1 MAHQWA
7 FNLDDAA
14 DALAEPAVPVA
25 PDQAAVVSTEPANAL
40 AEKDTPM
47 SVQPVKRGRKAAD
60 ASAAPPSGPDVPAAT
75 DQAGDAST
83 STEPATA
90 GTPMPVEPVKRGRK
104 AADASAAPSSEP
116 AVRVATDQFSDIFYG
131 T

>member
-14 DALAEPAVPVA
+14 DASAEPAVPVA

-40 AEKDTPM
+40 AEKDTAM
-47 SVQPVKRGRKAAD
+47 SVQPVKRVMKAAD
-60 ASAAPPSGPDVPAAT
+60 ASAAPPSEPDVPAAT

-90 GTPMPVEPVKRGRK
+90 GTPMPVEPVKPGGFLLDCK
-104 AADASAAPSSEP
+104 ANANEEVAEQ
-116 AVRVATDQFSDIFYG
+116 RVAEQ
-131 T
+131 

>member
-1 MAHQWA
+1 MLQLLRHLSQLFVWP
-7 FNLDDAA
+7 LTK
-14 DALAEPAVPVA
+14 P
-25 PDQAAVVSTEPANAL
+25 VVSTEPANAL

-60 ASAAPPSGPDVPAAT
+60 ASAAPPSEPDVPAAT

-90 GTPMPVEPVKRGRK
+90 GTPMPVEPVKRGTCLSIYFFMR
-104 AADASAAPSSEP
+104 
-116 AVRVATDQFSDIFYG
+116 
-131 T
+131 